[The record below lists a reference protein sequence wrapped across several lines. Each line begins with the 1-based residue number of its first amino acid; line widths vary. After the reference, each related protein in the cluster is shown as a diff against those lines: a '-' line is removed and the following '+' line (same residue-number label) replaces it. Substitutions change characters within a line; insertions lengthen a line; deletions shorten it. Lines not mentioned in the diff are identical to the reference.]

1 MINLSTGAF
10 FDRSSSQIGGL
21 RTQAES
27 LQQQISTGE
36 RLDRSSDDPVAAAR
50 LRQLD
55 RSERLAEIDERNSLI
70 AETDLALTDQALTSI
85 TDVLARARELAVR
98 ASNDTL
104 TDDQRVGI
112 AVEIETLRDSLISLA
127 NSRSSAGHA
136 LLGGQAE
143 GEAYVDNGT
152 SVSFIGTTDITP
164 IEIGRGQSV
173 IPGVTG
179 PEVFEFETANGQT
192 DLFAVLGNLAAVL
205 AAGGAAS
212 ADASSAALADLEVGL
227 ERVTTTQS
235 VVGSRLNWVDL
246 VSERRE
252 SNAEQIAQERADV
265 GGADIALTMSRLQ
278 ETLTVLEASQAS
290 FVRLSNLSLFSLLR

>member
-36 RLDRSSDDPVAAAR
+36 RLERSSDDPVAAAR

-104 TDDQRVGI
+104 TDDQRTGI

-127 NSRSSAGHA
+127 NSRNSAGHA
-136 LLGGQAE
+136 LLGGQAV
-143 GEAYVDNGT
+143 GQAYVDNGT
-152 SVSFIGTTDITP
+152 NVSFIGTTDITP

-173 IPGVTG
+173 VPGVTG
-179 PEVFEFETANGQT
+179 PEVFEFETSDGQT

-212 ADASSAALADLEVGL
+212 ADASSAALADLEAGL

-252 SNAEQIAQERADV
+252 SSAEQIAQERADV